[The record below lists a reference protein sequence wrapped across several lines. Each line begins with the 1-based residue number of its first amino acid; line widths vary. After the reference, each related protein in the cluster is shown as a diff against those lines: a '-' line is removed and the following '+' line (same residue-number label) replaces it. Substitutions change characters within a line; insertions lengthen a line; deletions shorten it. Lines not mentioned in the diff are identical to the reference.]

1 MKTERDLFNLANKLE
16 NNGQKIVCFREP
28 DVGYG
33 LTAIACVP
41 SDNLKKLLSSIPLCG
56 KNTTTD
62 EEKKTRLQKIKET
75 VRAMESCEQTSG
87 INMIQHGLM
96 VQQKFS
102 ELATLLQKKEFF
114 DLGTSG
120 YRLPRWFVDH
130 HETFLEKL
138 LDPFTVN
145 LYTTWHDCGK
155 PVCRET
161 DDSGKN
167 HYPNHAEV
175 SARVFGE
182 LFPIETLAQT
192 LIRRDMECHT
202 LKLSSP
208 EEIQFFL
215 RDGENVTL
223 TLLLAALAEVLSNAS
238 LFGGLDSTSFKIK
251 FKHLEKFGKRLFQ
264 HLVTTQG

>member
-16 NNGQKIVCFREP
+16 GLGQKLVRFREP
-28 DVGYG
+28 DIGYG
-33 LTAIACVP
+33 LTAIAILP
-41 SDNLKKLLSSIPLCG
+41 SDNLKKLMSGIPLCG

-62 EEKKTRLQKIKET
+62 EERKARLQKLKET

-87 INMIQHGLM
+87 INMLQHGLM

-102 ELATLLQKKEFF
+102 EIVTTLQKKEFF
-114 DLGTSG
+114 DLGALG
-120 YRLPRWFVDH
+120 YRVPRWDVPH
-130 HETFLEKL
+130 LETFLEKL
-138 LDPFTVN
+138 LEPFTVN

-155 PVCRET
+155 PVCKEVDKNGR
-161 DDSGKN
+161 N
-167 HYPNHAEV
+167 HYPNHAEH

-182 LFPIETLAQT
+182 LFSTETVAQT

-215 RDGENVTL
+215 RDGEGVAI
-223 TLLLAALAEVLSNAS
+223 TLLLAALAEIHANAS
-238 LFGGLDSTSFKIK
+238 LFQGLDSTSFKIK
-251 FKHLEKFGKRLFQ
+251 FKHLEKFGRRL
-264 HLVTTQG
+264 LGRTTP

>member
-16 NNGQKIVCFREP
+16 NNGQKIACFREP

-114 DLGTSG
+114 DLGASG
-120 YRLPRWFVDH
+120 YRLPRWFVDYY
-130 HETFLEKL
+130 ETFLEKL

-155 PVCRET
+155 PVCKQV
-161 DDSGKN
+161 DNSGKN

-182 LFPIETLAQT
+182 LFSTETLAQT
-192 LIRRDMECHT
+192 LIQRDMECHT

-215 RDGENVTL
+215 RDGEGVAF
-223 TLLLAALAEVLSNAS
+223 TLLLAALAEIHANII
-238 LFGGLDSTSFKIK
+238 LFDSSDSFKIK
-251 FKHLEKFGKRLFQ
+251 LKRLERNGMLLFN
-264 HLVTTQG
+264 HLKI